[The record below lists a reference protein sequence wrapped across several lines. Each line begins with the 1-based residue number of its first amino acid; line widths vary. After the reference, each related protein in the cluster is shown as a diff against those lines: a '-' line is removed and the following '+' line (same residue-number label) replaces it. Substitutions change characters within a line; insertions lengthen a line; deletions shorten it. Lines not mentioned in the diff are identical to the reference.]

1 MLEILKKSAVSLLR
15 KGQLDVESLKHA
27 IDKAYEIG
35 KKRKERIK
43 SE

>member
-35 KKRKERIK
+35 KMESDKQ
-43 SE
+43 